1 MQAPQT
7 EASDGAPDD
16 APGRPPPTTEF
27 VREAITMA
35 LYVALS
41 LLAVMV
47 AVPHEQLAGVG
58 SPALVVALT
67 SLGLILAHVVA
78 FRISSQFVHYGL
90 LTPEAV
96 RLIGAQLG
104 GGLLVTIVACV
115 PLILL
120 EGVRA
125 LQVAEIAL
133 LLVITGVA
141 YAASRRSGTSHVRSV
156 VHAVGVVVVVAVV
169 LILKN
174 VVVH

>member
-1 MQAPQT
+1 MGVT
-7 EASDGAPDD
+7 GSDGPTHEPA
-16 APGRPPPTTEF
+16 TTEV

-47 AVPHEQLAGVG
+47 AVPKYQLGDGG
-58 SPALVVALT
+58 SAALIVALT

-96 RLIGAQLG
+96 RLIGAQFA
-104 GGLLVTIVACV
+104 GGLAVTVVACI
-115 PLILL
+115 PLLVL

-133 LLVITGVA
+133 LLVVTGVA
-141 YAASRRSGTSHVRSV
+141 YAASRRAGTSRLRAIVHVS
-156 VHAVGVVVVVAVV
+156 GVVVAIAVV
-169 LILKN
+169 LIVKN
-174 VVVH
+174 VVAH